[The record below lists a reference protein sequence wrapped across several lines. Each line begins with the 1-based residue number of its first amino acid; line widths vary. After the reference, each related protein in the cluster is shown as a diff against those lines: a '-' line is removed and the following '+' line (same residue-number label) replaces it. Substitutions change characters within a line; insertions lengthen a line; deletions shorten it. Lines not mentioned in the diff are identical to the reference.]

1 MRKHVKGH
9 SQEEQLQYRRSKD
22 LANLAKRSNS
32 PTSRYANWVMDTNT
46 CSPPSVASTC
56 GSVGLSVNGSNNV
69 LQNSA
74 SSPSSSMGVAA
85 STNCSAYS
93 NTGIPTTCNLSNTHQ
108 MAVLQPGTGLNTSG
122 GTIQLV
128 ATMET
133 SNSQRDEFIANS
145 TSNNSATNVPQ
156 SMLCIDLTPCK
167 YVNTSFCKFQ

>member
-1 MRKHVKGH
+1 MSLIRTRKDEEFSPRGGILLKP
-9 SQEEQLQYRRSKD
+9 QENISIYASYSESFLPRSGEQF
-22 LANLAKRSNS
+22 ANI
-32 PTSRYANWVMDTNT
+32 
-46 CSPPSVASTC
+46 
-56 GSVGLSVNGSNNV
+56 NGSNNV

-108 MAVLQPGTGLNTSG
+108 MAILQPGTGLNTSG

-156 SMLCIDLTPCK
+156 SM
-167 YVNTSFCKFQ
+167 